1 MPRQW
6 QRHRHGWLFQANKAL
21 AFLKKVAALAGK
33 ASSEVAA
40 VAKLADGYDN
50 FRLGIKL
57 TK

>member
-1 MPRQW
+1 M
-6 QRHRHGWLFQANKAL
+6 G
-21 AFLKKVAALAGK
+21 AALAGK